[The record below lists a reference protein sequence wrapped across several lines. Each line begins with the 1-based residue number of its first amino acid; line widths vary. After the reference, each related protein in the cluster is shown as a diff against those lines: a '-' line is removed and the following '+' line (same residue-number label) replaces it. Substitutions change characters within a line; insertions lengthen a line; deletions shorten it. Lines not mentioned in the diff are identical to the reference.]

1 MMKLD
6 ESLVE
11 RIRKMWGLLTVPMHA
26 SPEGLDLYRREM
38 AQVGSAGIMV
48 FGATPEIIDLALELN
63 MPRIVGMDIHPETL
77 EAMRRM
83 GTRDWSR
90 VELYNAN
97 WLDRRPDL
105 REAFG
110 GMFCDAGLLFLKYP
124 DQWKR
129 LFEVARQYLKPG
141 GRLVMKAYTP
151 PPDAPSF
158 EEFRR
163 SRLAEFEAQRSS
175 LSVAEQIE
183 QYRCVATELRAAATF
198 DIVGVNGAFD
208 QQVLVQRC
216 DDMAK
221 KLLSRYPDAAFRDI
235 TEAAFLW
242 LARTRP
248 GVTDVITGASADMAT
263 ALLREVGFAS
273 EIVFLPDV
281 PVPNGNYVIMAT
293 KGRRTTA
300 TK

>member
-1 MMKLD
+1 MKPD

-11 RIRKMWGLLTVPMHA
+11 RIRRMWGLLTVPMHA
-26 SPEGLDLYRREM
+26 SPEGLNLYRREM
-38 AQVGSAGIMV
+38 TKVGSAGIMV

-63 MPRIVGMDIHPETL
+63 VPRIVGMDIHPETL

-83 GTRDWSR
+83 GTRDWSH

-110 GMFCDAGLLFLKYP
+110 GTFCDAGLLFLKYP
-124 DQWKR
+124 NQWKQ
-129 LFEVARQYLKPG
+129 LFELAHEYLKPG
-141 GRLVMKAYTP
+141 GRLVMKAYAP
-151 PPDAPSF
+151 PPNAPSF

-163 SRLAEFEAQRSS
+163 SRLAGFEAQRPS

-183 QYRCVATELRAAATF
+183 QYRRVATELRAAVTF
-198 DIVGVNGAFD
+198 DIVGANGAFD
-208 QQVLVQRC
+208 QKVLVQRC

-221 KLLSRYPDAAFRDI
+221 ELLSRYPGAAFREI

-248 GVTDVITGASADMAT
+248 GVTDVITGASAEMAT
-263 ALLREVGFAS
+263 VLLHEVGFAS
-273 EIVFLPDV
+273 EIVYLPDV
-281 PVPNGNYVIMAT
+281 PVPNGNYVIIAT
-293 KGRRTTA
+293 KGGRTTG
-300 TK
+300 KK